1 MKYLKLF
8 ENDITYPVE
17 KLVEIVNLAEE
28 NSKNITE
35 YVKKY
40 ASLIV
45 SLTLYEVSQD
55 ISKYKEIIKKFEKNL
70 EIIEKEQEKNSNVVD
85 MYPIFPSER
94 QAGTSELI
102 SKLEYKINR
111 TLSNNSIELTDIKE
125 FVGQLVYFVEHQNN
139 NEIINSLLN

>member
-139 NEIINSLLN
+139 NEIIKSLLN

>member
-1 MKYLKLF
+1 
-8 ENDITYPVE
+8 
-17 KLVEIVNLAEE
+17 
-28 NSKNITE
+28 
-35 YVKKY
+35 
-40 ASLIV
+40 
-45 SLTLYEVSQD
+45 
-55 ISKYKEIIKKFEKNL
+55 
-70 EIIEKEQEKNSNVVD
+70 

-139 NEIINSLLN
+139 NEIIKSLLN

>member
-70 EIIEKEQEKNSNVVD
+70 EIMFAGNKPKLSLPGNYRKRAREKFKCSRYVSN
-85 MYPIFPSER
+85 ISF
-94 QAGTSELI
+94 GKTSRNI
-102 SKLEYKINR
+102 
-111 TLSNNSIELTDIKE
+111 
-125 FVGQLVYFVEHQNN
+125 
-139 NEIINSLLN
+139 